1 MALPPGMM
9 LPPGFPFAALPP
21 GKELE
26 RAKAALTPGPAAAPT
41 SPPASPSARLP
52 PPYGLAA
59 HLTREGTPE
68 QREGAR
74 RAAATG
80 RAAAAAPG
88 DAAAALAHGLALQH
102 LAAALGPARLE
113 DQRALLL
120 AACEVYDGAG
130 GATTAFNYGVALHDL
145 AHAAGAP
152 PAEAAASL
160 AAAARQYAASLESGP
175 TANAAQALN
184 NWALVLQELAG
195 SAAPAERG
203 ALRRRAVARFR
214 AAMRAAAAEPRLAAR
229 FAYNLGTAL

>member
-1 MALPPGMM
+1 M
-9 LPPGFPFAALPP
+9 
-21 GKELE
+21 ELG
-26 RAKAALTPGPAAAPT
+26 RAKAALTPGPAAPPSPPAPGSPT
-41 SPPASPSARLP
+41 SPAARLP

-88 DAAAALAHGLALQH
+88 SAAAALAHGLALQN

-130 GATTAFNYGVALHDL
+130 GGAAICFNHGVALQDL

-160 AAAARQYAASLESGP
+160 AAAARQYAASLQAGP
-175 TANAAQALN
+175 AARAAQALN

-195 SAAPAERG
+195 SAAPAARGPLRRG
-203 ALRRRAVARFR
+203 AAARFR